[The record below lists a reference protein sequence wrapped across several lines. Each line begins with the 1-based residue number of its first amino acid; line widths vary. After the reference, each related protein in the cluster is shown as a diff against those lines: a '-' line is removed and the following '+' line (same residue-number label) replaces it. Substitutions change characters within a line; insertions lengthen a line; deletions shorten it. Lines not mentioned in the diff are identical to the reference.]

1 MPRDFEHRR
10 MSALD
15 HAGGNPTA
23 EELAHA
29 LEQLEARN
37 REMREEHQGLERAVV
52 ERTRELIEEHRK
64 RENEQH
70 FLIDANGILAASLD
84 YHTTLS
90 NIARVC
96 VPYLADCAYVD
107 IVQRSL
113 KVRRAAVVHRNPSRE
128 RLVRRLERFN
138 DMEGAFGR
146 AKVLRTGRPEI
157 YSVVS
162 PALESAIAVN
172 DAHLRIIRALGF
184 KSYMCLPLRSR
195 GETMGVI
202 GLMRE
207 AGSDSYTPSDLAL
220 AENLADRAALALDNA
235 ALFKREQEANRLKDD
250 FLATVSHE
258 LRSPLTPILGAIY
271 MLRLRCGDRAE
282 LDPALDIIER
292 NANRQ
297 ARIVEDLLDISNIAK
312 GTFELAKRWTKIAP
326 VIEAAVDNARAAA
339 DALGIRIHADLDYS
353 DRDVYCDPDRIHQA
367 IANLLANAIKFTA
380 AGGQINVR
388 LSEQE
393 KVVRITVSDLGTGIP
408 SQFLPHVF
416 ERFRQADRFNTRG
429 QGGLGVGLTIV
440 RHIVERHGGTVHAE
454 SLGEGRG
461 AVFTI
466 DLPY

>member
-1 MPRDFEHRR
+1 MPRDGEHRR
-10 MSALD
+10 ISALD
-15 HAGGNPTA
+15 HPSANPTA

-37 REMREEHQGLERAVV
+37 REMLEEHQGLERAVE

-64 RENEQH
+64 RENAQH

-107 IVQRSL
+107 IVHRSL
-113 KVRRAAVVHRNPSRE
+113 KVRRSAVVHRNASRE
-128 RLVRRLERFN
+128 RLVWRLDRFN
-138 DMEGAFGR
+138 DVDSAFGR

-162 PALESAIAVN
+162 PALESAIAINV
-172 DAHLRIIRALGF
+172 AHLRIIRALGF

-195 GETMGVI
+195 GQTMGVI

-207 AGSDSYTPSDLAL
+207 ASSESYTPSDLAL

-235 ALFKREQEANRLKDD
+235 ALYKREQEANRLKDD

-271 MLRLRCGDRAE
+271 MLRLRGADSE
-282 LDPALDIIER
+282 LDPALEIIER
-292 NANRQ
+292 NAKRQ
-297 ARIVEDLLDISNIAK
+297 AHIVEDLLDISKIAK
-312 GTFELAKRWTKIAP
+312 GTLELVKRWTRIAP
-326 VIEAAVDNARAAA
+326 IIEAGVDNARPAAE
-339 DALGIRIHADLDYS
+339 ALGIRIHADLEYS
-353 DRDVYCDPDRIHQA
+353 NRELYCDPDRIRQA
-367 IANLLANAIKFTA
+367 IANLLSNAVKFTP
-380 AGGQINVR
+380 AGGRINVR
-388 LSEQE
+388 LAEQD
-393 KVVRITVSDLGTGIP
+393 KGVRITVSDMGTGIP

-416 ERFRQADRFNTRG
+416 ERFRQADRFTTRG
-429 QGGLGVGLTIV
+429 HAGLGVGLSIV